1 MANTIQKDFS
11 PNSKDVRYLNRD
23 FSQFRE
29 SLINFSKTYFPHTYK
44 DFSPASPGMMFIEQ
58 VAYVGDV
65 LSYYTDYAFKEGQ
78 MFSVTERKNIVSLAS
93 QMGYKI
99 KPARAAIGEITLMQL
114 CPAADDGMGNYFPDP
129 DYMLIIKE
137 NSQFS
142 TNENAYF
149 ILNSVVDFSI
159 NTAASPRKEEIY
171 SRNPDGTPLFF
182 LLTKKGSVSAGQIY
196 TKEVVVGSPSPY
208 FTVKL
213 GEKNVLSILSI
224 VDSDD
229 NNWYE
234 TEYLAQE
241 LVPISVPNIDQYE
254 GSLSQYR
261 DSVPYILKYLKT
273 SRRFVVNVDE
283 ENYTYIQFGAG
294 ISGTSDEIVTFD
306 SNLLGV
312 GLVNSSRVNI
322 PLDPSNFLS
331 NENYGMAPQNT
342 VLTITY
348 LIGGGLNSNCQS
360 DEIKNVA
367 SVLFDNPS
375 EGLLPEQVELL
386 NTVKNSLQ
394 VTNMEPV
401 VGGKD
406 AETNEEIKLN
416 AMAHFASQNRAV
428 TQNDYLVRIYS
439 LPPQFGSIA
448 KAQIVSDSNLNIGI
462 NKILDG
468 VIDSN
473 NNGSVI
479 DNRVNNYFRKVSYDI
494 TNPFAINV
502 YILSYDSQKR
512 LIKPNKALI
521 KNLITYLK
529 QYRIITDGINI
540 IDGYIINIGVEFS
553 ITVYKGYNKK
563 DVLLSCIKTV
573 QNFFNIDKWNFSQP
587 INLSQL
593 QLEIAKVN
601 GVQSVVNVKITN
613 KTSLDGDY
621 SPVEYDIKAA
631 TKNGIIYPSVD
642 PSVFEVKF
650 PSSDIIGACL

>member
-1 MANTIQKDFS
+1 M
-11 PNSKDVRYLNRD
+11 
-23 FSQFRE
+23 
-29 SLINFSKTYFPHTYK
+29 
-44 DFSPASPGMMFIEQ
+44 
-58 VAYVGDV
+58 
-65 LSYYTDYAFKEGQ
+65 
-78 MFSVTERKNIVSLAS
+78 
-93 QMGYKI
+93 
-99 KPARAAIGEITLMQL
+99 
-114 CPAADDGMGNYFPDP
+114 
-129 DYMLIIKE
+129 
-137 NSQFS
+137 
-142 TNENAYF
+142 
-149 ILNSVVDFSI
+149 
-159 NTAASPRKEEIY
+159 
-171 SRNPDGTPLFF
+171 
-182 LLTKKGSVSAGQIY
+182 
-196 TKEVVVGSPSPY
+196 
-208 FTVKL
+208 
-213 GEKNVLSILSI
+213 
-224 VDSDD
+224 DSDD

-312 GLVNSSRVNI
+312 LVNSSRVNI

-439 LPPQFGSIA
+439 LPPQFDHLPA
-448 KAQIVSDSNLNIGI
+448 ANCIG
-462 NKILDG
+462 
-468 VIDSN
+468 
-473 NNGSVI
+473 
-479 DNRVNNYFRKVSYDI
+479 F
-494 TNPFAINV
+494 
-502 YILSYDSQKR
+502 
-512 LIKPNKALI
+512 
-521 KNLITYLK
+521 
-529 QYRIITDGINI
+529 
-540 IDGYIINIGVEFS
+540 
-553 ITVYKGYNKK
+553 
-563 DVLLSCIKTV
+563 
-573 QNFFNIDKWNFSQP
+573 
-587 INLSQL
+587 
-593 QLEIAKVN
+593 
-601 GVQSVVNVKITN
+601 
-613 KTSLDGDY
+613 
-621 SPVEYDIKAA
+621 
-631 TKNGIIYPSVD
+631 
-642 PSVFEVKF
+642 
-650 PSSDIIGACL
+650 